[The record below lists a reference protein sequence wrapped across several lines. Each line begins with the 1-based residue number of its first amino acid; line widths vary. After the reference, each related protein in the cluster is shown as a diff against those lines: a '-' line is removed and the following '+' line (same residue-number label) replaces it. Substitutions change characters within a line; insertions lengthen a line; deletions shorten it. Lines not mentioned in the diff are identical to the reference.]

1 MRRGKSR
8 MASGSG
14 GCGTERRTRINAS
27 SDAHSFSTLLNFC
40 AQTACLSLSVR
51 ARGVRGERGVL
62 VRPEYSVSTKLTL
75 FVCFVTL
82 YT

>member
-1 MRRGKSR
+1 MWKGASNAKGQEQVG
-8 MASGSG
+8 SGSG

-62 VRPEYSVSTKLTL
+62 VRP
-75 FVCFVTL
+75 
-82 YT
+82 